1 MRPIHFCHT
10 ILILLGL
17 SLNSRADVSDWF
29 VVLDATNGFYASPGV
44 PEAAIKAL
52 KSAQNKKLEIKSFAF
67 TPTGEWL
74 LLNDKGF
81 VTSDDGMRICQKL
94 HESDQR
100 FEDINCLV
108 INPSGRAGG
117 ISYQDGRR
125 WGEGDG
131 PIAAWN
137 KVGNLPH
144 DGHKIRSIAYG
155 ANESWV
161 ILYDETGICYGKIS
175 DDLAKILDNA
185 VSKKIAIQCVAFSGT
200 NWICLA
206 QDDWWISST
215 NLPVAK
221 IVQQKYR
228 LGQHPRWVALI
239 PSLGPLNAHKFGAI
253 IRDAMAGKLA
263 GGYECVV
270 IDHGKV
276 AVALAEGWARAPW
289 EKVDPSVKMTVS
301 KPIELASVS
310 KTITAVAMLKLC
322 EECSGTSRQFSLD
335 EPFWPHISGICPDVN
350 EDVKKITI
358 RQVLAHR
365 SGFTNDFGN
374 DPAALR
380 RLLSLPLAHLP
391 GTFSKYRN
399 VNYYIIHLLIEQISQ
414 MDCTTYV
421 KAHVLAPMGI
431 TGMDTRYHDSPRMC
445 IYAGLGSQD
454 SGDGYY
460 QGNNSSFAGP
470 SGWYASAADL
480 GRFLEGIRQGRVLRA
495 ATTTMMFKE
504 NLGWDF
510 GNPWAKGGMVPGP
523 HGSQIHTDIGFFPD
537 GVEAV
542 ILLNCVEPT
551 NCENLLVQA
560 WRDSHGN

>member
-1 MRPIHFCHT
+1 MPGFAPAAAFPPAAAGAKRCFQAY
-10 ILILLGL
+10 
-17 SLNSRADVSDWF
+17 SR
-29 VVLDATNGFYASPGV
+29 
-44 PEAAIKAL
+44 
-52 KSAQNKKLEIKSFAF
+52 LE
-67 TPTGEWL
+67 
-74 LLNDKGF
+74 
-81 VTSDDGMRICQKL
+81 
-94 HESDQR
+94 
-100 FEDINCLV
+100 
-108 INPSGRAGG
+108 
-117 ISYQDGRR
+117 
-125 WGEGDG
+125 
-131 PIAAWN
+131 
-137 KVGNLPH
+137 
-144 DGHKIRSIAYG
+144 
-155 ANESWV
+155 
-161 ILYDETGICYGKIS
+161 
-175 DDLAKILDNA
+175 
-185 VSKKIAIQCVAFSGT
+185 
-200 NWICLA
+200 
-206 QDDWWISST
+206 
-215 NLPVAK
+215 
-221 IVQQKYR
+221 
-228 LGQHPRWVALI
+228 LI
-239 PSLGPLNAHKFGAI
+239 PNSWAITSADLPLASQLLTASRLKVSSNLRRI
-253 IRDAMAGKLA
+253 LA
-263 GGYECVV
+263 DGCVMV
-270 IDHGKV
+270 WLVHC
-276 AVALAEGWARAPW
+276 RPNP
-289 EKVDPSVKMTVS
+289 PSVNS
-301 KPIELASVS
+301 KQP
-310 KTITAVAMLKLC
+310 K
-322 EECSGTSRQFSLD
+322 
-335 EPFWPHISGICPDVN
+335 
-350 EDVKKITI
+350 
-358 RQVLAHR
+358 
-365 SGFTNDFGN
+365 
-374 DPAALR
+374 
-380 RLLSLPLAHLP
+380 LAHLP